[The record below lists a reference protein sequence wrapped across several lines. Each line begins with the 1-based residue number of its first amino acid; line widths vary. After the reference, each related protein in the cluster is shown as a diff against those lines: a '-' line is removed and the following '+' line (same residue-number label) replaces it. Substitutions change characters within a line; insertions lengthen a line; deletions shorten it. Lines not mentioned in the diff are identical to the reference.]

1 MDAIEVIKAI
11 SCPKKVKDL
20 WDNFQ
25 ESTKAQD
32 LFLKMETGVAYRM
45 RLLGPFVRARRI
57 FVPTII
63 KNNANKREIKSIINQ
78 DSKVIEEV
86 SNRVSHLPSYDKKA
100 IEKAK
105 IFLKGKTDKHFLG
118 NLCTLSNALIKND
131 SNVFRLKI
139 VTLNWSTCQII
150 YQEHGAN
157 AKISGLKAR
166 DIVMKKE
173 STQRNQRNQI
183 QISNPPFGVFISDT
197 SYSPI
202 IGTTSGNPDAY
213 GNSIVTMLQPVNAY
227 EYDKNSFPV
236 YTANLEEESTLTQSQ
251 IDYVMQ
257 NGLIDIIG
265 VVKEINNSGYGNYIY
280 AGVPQYRMPKDL
292 NESIFYGMDKIEEN
306 RHIEKVEEDISDVPN
321 SAFENFEKMRGTINS
336 LEVE

>member
-1 MDAIEVIKAI
+1 MDAIETIKAI
-11 SCPKKVKDL
+11 SFPKTAKDL

-25 ESTKAQD
+25 EVTSVKD
-32 LFLKMETGVAYRM
+32 LFLKMEIGLTYRM

-57 FVPTII
+57 FIPPII
-63 KNNANKREIKSIINQ
+63 KNNANKSEIKSIINQ
-78 DSKVIEEV
+78 DEKVIKEV
-86 SNRVSHLPSYDKKA
+86 LNRVSNLPSKYDKKA

-150 YQEHGAN
+150 NQEHGAN

-173 STQRNQRNQI
+173 STQRNQSGQGNQNGWRNI
-183 QISNPPFGVFISDT
+183 GGIYDA
-197 SYSPI
+197 YSPI

-251 IDYVMQ
+251 IDYIMQ

-280 AGVPQYRMPKDL
+280 TGVPQYRMPKDL

-336 LEVE
+336 LEVD